1 MVRTERNFLMNPSW
15 SEWWK
20 AIFASKSF
28 RNGPLNLNEAGDFL
42 KVPIRVATRLTLV
55 PFLLIRESTGVFYM
69 GKNKGGVSMLDV
81 KLLRNNFEEVK
92 QKLQNRGEDLGEFEK
107 FGELDKRRRT
117 LIVETEALK
126 SQRNEVSQEIAKL
139 KREKQDADAKIEEM
153 RVVGDRIKTLDIE
166 LKEIDEKLD
175 TILMSIPNIPHE
187 STPVGETED
196 DNVEIRKWG
205 EVRDFDFEPKAHWD
219 LGTDLDI
226 LDFENA
232 AKVTG
237 SRFVFYKKL
246 GARLERA
253 LINFMMDLH
262 SNEHGY
268 EEMLPPYMV
277 NRASMTGTG
286 QLPKFEEDAFLIEAE
301 DYFLIPTAEV
311 PVTNYHREDILKAED
326 LPRKYT
332 AFSACFRSEA
342 GSAGRDTR
350 GLIRQHQ
357 FNKVELV
364 QFVKPEDSYAALEK
378 LTGNAEEVL
387 RRLELP
393 YRVLSMC
400 TADLGF
406 TAAKKYDL
414 EVWIPSYNSYR
425 EISSCSN
432 FESFQARRANIR
444 FRREPGSKPEYVHTL
459 NGSGLALGRTVAAI
473 LENYQ
478 DADGSVRI
486 PKALQGYMGGVE
498 RIEAPTK

>member
-1 MVRTERNFLMNPSW
+1 ME
-15 SEWWK
+15 
-20 AIFASKSF
+20 
-28 RNGPLNLNEAGDFL
+28 
-42 KVPIRVATRLTLV
+42 
-55 PFLLIRESTGVFYM
+55 
-69 GKNKGGVSMLDV
+69 KNKGGVSMLDV

-166 LKEIDEKLD
+166 LREIDEKLD

-187 STPVGETED
+187 STPVGESED

-205 EVRDFDFEPKAHWD
+205 EVREFDFEPKAHWD

-414 EVWIPSYNSYR
+414 EVWIPSYDSYR

-478 DADGSVRI
+478 EEDGSVRI
-486 PKALQGYMGGVE
+486 PKVLQGYMGG
-498 RIEAPTK
+498 IEKIELPK